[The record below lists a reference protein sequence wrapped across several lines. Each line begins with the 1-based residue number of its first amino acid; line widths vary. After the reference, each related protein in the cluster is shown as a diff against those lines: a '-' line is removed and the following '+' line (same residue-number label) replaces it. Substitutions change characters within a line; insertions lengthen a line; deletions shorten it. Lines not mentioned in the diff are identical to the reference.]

1 MKPSERIREIQKIN
15 RKNYIGGQFTEYPV
29 ELAIMDYLDE
39 EYEKNSCNRGEHDG
53 EVWNDMYKCKK
64 CGAIYV

>member
-15 RKNYIGGQFTEYPV
+15 RKNYIDGQFTEYPV

-39 EYEKNSCNRGEHDG
+39 EYENKQNGETYN
-53 EVWNDMYKCKK
+53 V
-64 CGAIYV
+64 